1 MVWRIKNTIEDVFVF
16 LDNKQHGIHPLRLV
30 FFFLR
35 AMSAHWWPYLCSF

>member
-1 MVWRIKNTIEDVFVF
+1 MAWRIKNTIEDVFVS

-35 AMSAHWWPYLCSF
+35 AMLAY